1 MDLFLT
7 TPAARIDAAP
17 GTARKYTIMRF
28 PPKGTAGSGEVPH
41 LVPPVG
47 LLTAIR
53 DGSLSRK
60 DFATALEERWST
72 SSRLNLLAPGP
83 LYALRPGGQLVRV
96 ESGDI
101 LTCTCAAGAFCH
113 RRVAAPVL
121 ARAGWR
127 VWLDGVEVPADT
139 PLLSETLS

>member
-17 GTARKYTIMRF
+17 VTARKYTIMRF
-28 PPKGTAGSGEVPH
+28 PPKGTTGSGEVPH
-41 LVPPVG
+41 LVPPVA
-47 LLTAIR
+47 LLTAFR
-53 DGSLSRK
+53 GGSLSQK
-60 DFATALEERWST
+60 AFAKNLEAWWSP
-72 SSRLNLLAPGP
+72 SSRLNLLAPGA
-83 LYALRPGGQLVRV
+83 LYAIRPGGQLVRV

-127 VWLDGVEVPADT
+127 VWLDGVEVPPDA